1 MPDWSVGIGRR
12 FLLAGGAG
20 RRREVCCGVV
30 LQRYASVTAG
40 ADTDG
45 EQSMAGKNYCGVSAD
60 EQAMA
65 EWKEVGGG
73 WGGVFICRGRI
84 QLECW

>member
-30 LQRYASVTAG
+30 LQRYASVTVG
-40 ADTDG
+40 ADTYG
-45 EQSMAGKNYCGVSAD
+45 EQSMAGERD
-60 EQAMA
+60 E
-65 EWKEVGGG
+65 KGCV
-73 WGGVFICRGRI
+73 CR
-84 QLECW
+84 